1 MKDNPPFSFRL
12 SWIVSL
18 MLLIG
23 NVMTQ
28 AVIQSNTITYGNN
41 PTGYSNGYI
50 VLGGAYL
57 AFQDMNTV
65 SMFQTVRVNQGGALY
80 YINNNL
86 KGFSISSNHNWFVNF
101 VFQNDGTIVVDDRLS
116 TSAGSWKINDGSFTN
131 TGNIMFTSSQGD
143 TFDIS
148 ATSVTNTG
156 IIYSKGTNAARPQ
169 QLKIGNNAN
178 NWYNTGTI
186 CLANTTFDL
195 QKSIQGVGCVSVGAN
210 SVFNIHDINL
220 QQQSIYLSDPTS
232 VVAVSNG
239 QNMPVSGFGNGNGF
253 LFPLF
258 PIKSFNYDYL
268 TGIVTFTV
276 GYLGLQSFTIP
287 IGKGYNQT
295 LFEIVPDNYI
305 QGNHYKNSFFIYK
318 GSPPQAQPS
327 ICQPCV
333 EIPLYTFKVP
343 DAYETTNEL
352 GFSETISFYSTY
364 NSDNLPLIGTTTFYT
379 PPPVYTVTRSDN
391 TTTETEIVSR
401 VVAVDVNGSPVT
413 YYTTIIVRPTQPSVV
428 TTTITTTFSDGRE
441 STITTV
447 ETANNTMSNPTSI
460 SSQPSNMN
468 SNNMTSSAI
477 DDGKDR
483 TTVVTNADGSV
494 QTDIVSHITTTDSNG
509 KPTTIVTTVPSPA
522 PGSVDTTVVTKS
534 DGSVQTDIVSHIT
547 TTDASGNPTTIAT
560 TYPSPADDGKD
571 RTTVVTNA
579 DGSVQTD
586 IVSHI
591 TTTDSNGK
599 PTTIVTTVPSPAPG
613 SVDTTVVTK
622 SDGSVQT
629 DIVSHI
635 TTTDASGNPT
645 TIATTYPSPAD
656 DGKDRTTVVTNA
668 DGSVQTDI
676 VSHITT
682 TDSNGKPTTIVTT
695 VPSPAPGSVDTTVV
709 TKSDGSVQT
718 DIVSH
723 ITTTDASGNPTT
735 IATTYPSP
743 ADDGK
748 DRTTVV
754 TNADG
759 SVQTDIV
766 SHITTTDSNGKPTT
780 IVTTVPSPAPG
791 SVDTTVVTKS
801 DGSVQTDIVSH
812 ITTTDAS
819 GNPTTIA
826 TTYPSPADDGRTEP
840 LWSRTLT
847 AGPDRHC
854 SHITTTDARVTQPR
868 LQPPTSPADDGKDRT
883 TVVTNADGSVQTDIV
898 SHITTTDSKASLPP
912 LSPLFQPLLALL
924 TPLW

>member
-23 NVMTQ
+23 NVMAQ

-401 VVAVDVNGSPVT
+401 VVVVDVNGSPVT

-447 ETANNTMSNPTSI
+447 EAANNTMSNPTSI

-468 SNNMTSSAI
+468 SNNMTSSAF

-560 TYPSPADDGKD
+560 TYPSPLISDVTTAFVSDGHTITKILSHITTTD
-571 RTTVVTNA
+571 SLGRTVVSEITILTYNEVGAGAFTSPDQYSQPSIATEVVTNPSTTETFVVSYFPSVGEDGITRTGSSIFSTLTGSFDIDHTTVVTKSNGSVETEVVSHITTTDSNGKPTTVVTTVPCTECSNNA
-579 DGSVQTD
+579 DHTTVVTKSNGSVETEV
-586 IVSHI
+586 VSHI

-599 PTTIVTTVPSPAPG
+599 PTTIVTTVPNPAPG
-613 SVDTTVVTK
+613 SVVRGSSGVVNSGSITTLVGSQVATTTVNSNSKAIPKTAGQGV
-622 SDGSVQT
+622 GSQPILSNSGQT
-629 DIVSHI
+629 SSQSISLNLFAP
-635 TTTDASGNPT
+635 TDAS
-645 TIATTYPSPAD
+645 
-656 DGKDRTTVVTNA
+656 VV
-668 DGSVQTDI
+668 D
-676 VSHITT
+676 
-682 TDSNGKPTTIVTT
+682 
-695 VPSPAPGSVDTTVV
+695 
-709 TKSDGSVQT
+709 
-718 DIVSH
+718 
-723 ITTTDASGNPTT
+723 SGNKFSQTETASVFRGSGSTFVVKIDSILLSTALT
-735 IATTYPSP
+735 IL
-743 ADDGK
+743 
-748 DRTTVV
+748 
-754 TNADG
+754 
-759 SVQTDIV
+759 I
-766 SHITTTDSNGKPTT
+766 
-780 IVTTVPSPAPG
+780 
-791 SVDTTVVTKS
+791 
-801 DGSVQTDIVSH
+801 
-812 ITTTDAS
+812 
-819 GNPTTIA
+819 
-826 TTYPSPADDGRTEP
+826 
-840 LWSRTLT
+840 
-847 AGPDRHC
+847 
-854 SHITTTDARVTQPR
+854 
-868 LQPPTSPADDGKDRT
+868 
-883 TVVTNADGSVQTDIV
+883 
-898 SHITTTDSKASLPP
+898 
-912 LSPLFQPLLALL
+912 LFGVA
-924 TPLW
+924 

>member
-18 MLLIG
+18 ILLIG
-23 NVMTQ
+23 NVMAQ

-468 SNNMTSSAI
+468 SNNMTSSAF

-494 QTDIVSHITTTDSNG
+494 
-509 KPTTIVTTVPSPA
+509 
-522 PGSVDTTVVTKS
+522 
-534 DGSVQTDIVSHIT
+534 
-547 TTDASGNPTTIAT
+547 
-560 TYPSPADDGKD
+560 
-571 RTTVVTNA
+571 
-579 DGSVQTD
+579 
-586 IVSHI
+586 
-591 TTTDSNGK
+591 
-599 PTTIVTTVPSPAPG
+599 
-613 SVDTTVVTK
+613 
-622 SDGSVQT
+622 
-629 DIVSHI
+629 
-635 TTTDASGNPT
+635 
-645 TIATTYPSPAD
+645 
-656 DGKDRTTVVTNA
+656 
-668 DGSVQTDI
+668 
-676 VSHITT
+676 
-682 TDSNGKPTTIVTT
+682 
-695 VPSPAPGSVDTTVV
+695 
-709 TKSDGSVQT
+709 
-718 DIVSH
+718 
-723 ITTTDASGNPTT
+723 
-735 IATTYPSP
+735 
-743 ADDGK
+743 
-748 DRTTVV
+748 
-754 TNADG
+754 
-759 SVQTDIV
+759 
-766 SHITTTDSNGKPTT
+766 
-780 IVTTVPSPAPG
+780 
-791 SVDTTVVTKS
+791 
-801 DGSVQTDIVSH
+801 
-812 ITTTDAS
+812 
-819 GNPTTIA
+819 
-826 TTYPSPADDGRTEP
+826 
-840 LWSRTLT
+840 
-847 AGPDRHC
+847 
-854 SHITTTDARVTQPR
+854 
-868 LQPPTSPADDGKDRT
+868 
-883 TVVTNADGSVQTDIV
+883 
-898 SHITTTDSKASLPP
+898 
-912 LSPLFQPLLALL
+912 
-924 TPLW
+924 